1 MAQNFKISFSL
12 EESDVAYFR
21 KLFREARKAASEQDP
36 ARHHQGRRRL
46 IARVRADQEDPEL
59 RGRGGHDPRRPG
71 EDDPGSGLRAAKA
84 PKAEVLG
91 ALAYFANPEDLIPDS
106 IPGLGFL
113 DDAIM
118 IKILEEEFRHE
129 LWGFRQF
136 RKFRERRG
144 AAALDQRRAR
154 SPAASAPRAAPARS
168 ASRSSTGSASAIL
181 VVARAASPKFSQIPR
196 TWRAMSDRARIL
208 IVDDEEAILETMAF
222 TFEDDYDVLTA
233 PSAPEALAV
242 LDRSGPVAAVI
253 TDQRMPEMTGVE
265 FLARVYE
272 RHPNTTRIILTGYAD
287 GDAMVRA
294 INEGHVYAYVTKP
307 WEPDELKQLVHR
319 AVELH
324 RLRMQN
330 ERLLDDVQQAN
341 RFLAAAID
349 EIPVGA
355 LVVDA
360 AGIVRAT
367 NRSARE
373 YLGLRADPR
382 GQALAEVL
390 GGDALREVRDTAARL
405 GESDGARYE
414 ELELSLGGVSLRL
427 RMAVRTIRQ
436 AEQPIGRVI
445 LLREISHEPLRRHFE
460 DLLQEIKSE
469 PGDLRVATREG
480 AAGTRGCA
488 RRR

>member
-1 MAQNFKISFSL
+1 
-12 EESDVAYFR
+12 
-21 KLFREARKAASEQDP
+21 
-36 ARHHQGRRRL
+36 
-46 IARVRADQEDPEL
+46 
-59 RGRGGHDPRRPG
+59 
-71 EDDPGSGLRAAKA
+71 
-84 PKAEVLG
+84 
-91 ALAYFANPEDLIPDS
+91 
-106 IPGLGFL
+106 
-113 DDAIM
+113 
-118 IKILEEEFRHE
+118 
-129 LWGFRQF
+129 
-136 RKFRERRG
+136 
-144 AAALDQRRAR
+144 
-154 SPAASAPRAAPARS
+154 
-168 ASRSSTGSASAIL
+168 
-181 VVARAASPKFSQIPR
+181 
-196 TWRAMSDRARIL
+196 MSDRARIL

-233 PSAPEALAV
+233 TSAPAALEV

-330 ERLLDDVQQAN
+330 ERLLEDVQQAN
-341 RFLAAAID
+341 RFLAAAIN

-355 LVVDA
+355 LVVDDT
-360 AGIVRAT
+360 GVVRAT
-367 NRSARE
+367 NRSACE
-373 YLGLRADPR
+373 YLGLRTDPN
-382 GQALAEVL
+382 GQALTEVL
-390 GGDALREVRDTAARL
+390 GSDALREVRDTAARL
-405 GESDGARYE
+405 EETEGARYE

-436 AEQPIGRVI
+436 AEQPTGRVI

-469 PGDLRVATREG
+469 SGELRARLEKSQQELEACAAKVKACGVESPGMAELGERISRTRTALEHWLAVDDALVREG
-480 AAGTRGCA
+480 YPDAQLLRERMRIGLSRWPLPEEVPERVRALA
-488 RRR
+488 RRVEAYYETGENPGQPVL